1 MRARI
6 PIVLTCAALLA
17 VACQDTP
24 TDPVEQPDATAPAFN
39 FMNGPEAPGVVVRY
53 ESGQAWFDIFEE
65 TPQDE
70 PWVVWL
76 GIAPDEA
83 PALCGGAGFT
93 TPWDVQSVASQ
104 QGQQTIIHEMNKN
117 AGVTAFLF
125 SEFFDN
131 YMIGGPVYAFCNSA
145 VIAAGTANGRINH
158 TPAAKYVRFNG
169 TVDWMGET
177 YQLQWRIKFV
187 ADEPMPVV
195 NERRIW

>member
-1 MRARI
+1 MRTRI
-6 PIVLTCAALLA
+6 PIVLACAALLA

-24 TDPVEQPDATAPAFN
+24 SEPIEQPVATAPAFN
-39 FMNGPEAPGVVVRY
+39 FMNGPEEAGVVVRY
-53 ESGQAWFDIFEE
+53 ESGHAFFDIFEE

-125 SEFFDN
+125 SEFFGN

-145 VIAAGTANGRINH
+145 VIAAGTANGRINL
-158 TPAAKYVRFNG
+158 TPSGRYVRFNG

-177 YQLQWRIKFV
+177 YNLLFRLMFP
-187 ADEPMPVV
+187 AGEGMPVRV
-195 NERRIW
+195 VRRIW